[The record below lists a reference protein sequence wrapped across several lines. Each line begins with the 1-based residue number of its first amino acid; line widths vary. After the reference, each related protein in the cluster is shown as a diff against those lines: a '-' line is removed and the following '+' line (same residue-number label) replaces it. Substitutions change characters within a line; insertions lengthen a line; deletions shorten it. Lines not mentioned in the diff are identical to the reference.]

1 MNMKKIELINECL
14 TEQMNHWLLF
24 PLILT
29 FMGVTRAIA
38 GTGEP
43 SLLLWVLC
51 SLLPLAF
58 FLLRYKVKNLI
69 LFVLAHFGVLALVFF
84 LSGYHWTTRIACTVC
99 AVGYLIYSLT
109 LRLKHHSVYSEGL
122 SFPFGVG
129 LSAIASLIQRYQGT
143 RGWENYYHISLIVGI
158 ALYFIIHYIE
168 NYLDFLSKNKSSAGF
183 LPTAE
188 MFHSGMGLVL
198 FYTLS
203 GIVILLISTQFEW
216 LAGILR
222 PIKDLLLRFL
232 RYLFSRGA
240 HSEEEAPPMEQEQ
253 MPNQGGMDDMAL
265 PEGGESFWFWKV
277 LEVVMIALFACAAL
291 VLLFLLL
298 RKLFRLI
305 QRYMTLHYQE
315 QELQSE
321 DAFDLREKCGIE
333 KDTQRKSKGLFSALS
348 PRERVRRLYK
358 KKLTAA
364 AARMEPGDRD
374 SLEFHTAREWERKL
388 SLDGMADLYEQARY
402 SDREITGTD
411 VKKMKDAWK

>member
-1 MNMKKIELINECL
+1 MNRKKIELINEL
-14 TEQMNHWLLF
+14 LIEQMNHWLLF

-29 FMGVTRAIA
+29 FMGVTREIA

-43 SLLLWVLC
+43 SLLLWLLC

-58 FLLRYKVKNLI
+58 FLFRCQVKNLI
-69 LFVLAHFGVLALVFF
+69 LLVLAHLGILALVFF
-84 LSGYHWTTRIACTVC
+84 LSGSNWTTRIACTVC
-99 AVGYLIYSLT
+99 AAGYLISSLT

-143 RGWENYYHISLIVGI
+143 HGWENYYQISLIVGI
-158 ALYFIIHYIE
+158 ALYFVIHYIE

-183 LPTAE
+183 LPTGE

-198 FYTLS
+198 LYTLS

-240 HSEEEAPPMEQEQ
+240 HSAEDAPLIEQEQ
-253 MPNQGGMDDMAL
+253 MQNQGGREDL
-265 PEGGESFWFWKV
+265 VLSEGGESFWFWKV
-277 LEVVMIALFACAAL
+277 LEVVMITAFAGAAL

-321 DAFDLREKCGIE
+321 EAFDLREKCEIE
-333 KDTQRKSKGLFSALS
+333 KDTRRKTKGLFSALA

-358 KKLTAA
+358 KNLA
-364 AARMEPGDRD
+364 AARMEKQDRD
-374 SLEFHTAREWERKL
+374 SLGLYTAREWERKL

-402 SDREITGTD
+402 SNREITGTD
-411 VKKMKDAWK
+411 VRKMKDTWK